1 MTARKTQIEPLGD
14 SALLI
19 RLGEQ
24 IDEETHRR
32 VVAVSTRLAANPF
45 PGMIEQVPAFTTVA
59 VHYDPSLTTFASASA
74 LVSTLIQ
81 NVPPAPLPDADVV
94 EIPVCY
100 DGDLAP
106 DLAFVA
112 GHAKLAPEEVVRLHA
127 SGDYRVY
134 MIGFTPGFP
143 FLGGLPPQIATPRR
157 SSPRLA
163 VPAGS
168 VAIGGQQTGVYPIES
183 PGGWQ
188 IIGRTH
194 VRLFRADADP
204 PTLLRM
210 SQRVRFRPI
219 SRAEFDA

>member
-1 MTARKTQIEPLGD
+1 MIEPLGD

-24 IDEETHRR
+24 IDEETHRT
-32 VVAVSTRLAANPF
+32 VVAVSTHLATHPF

-59 VHYDPSLTTFASASA
+59 VHYDPSTTTFAKASA
-74 LVSTLIQ
+74 LVSTLLQ
-81 NVPPAPLPDADVV
+81 DVSPAPLLDSDPI

-100 DGDLAP
+100 EGDLGP

-112 GHAKLAPEEVVRLHA
+112 EHAKLTRDEVVRLHA
-127 SGDYRVY
+127 GGNYRVY

-143 FLGGLPPQIATPRR
+143 FLGGLPEQIATPRR

-168 VAIGGQQTGVYPIES
+168 VAIGGKQTGVYPIES

-188 IIGRTH
+188 IIGRT
-194 VRLFRADADP
+194 RLTLFRPDQDP
-204 PTLLRM
+204 PALLRM

-219 SRAEFDA
+219 SRAEFDG